1 MKKVTCTNCGFFC
14 WDVSDIRDELS
25 NTLRY
30 DELHYFWRNE
40 ESLAKSRGTFD
51 DDSLNES
58 NRIKCLR
65 NQWIFSVEAKDDGKH
80 HWANTNSIASERR
93 CVYYD
98 KYQPGFSPEEHKELQ
113 REANTTRTIRNATLW
128 GAVIGAIAA
137 IVAQLLYVIIT
148 R

>member
-1 MKKVTCTNCGFFC
+1 MKKVTCINCGFLC

-30 DELHYFWRNE
+30 DEVLYFWRNE
-40 ESLAKSRGTFD
+40 DSLAKIKGILD
-51 DDSLNES
+51 DNSLNET

-65 NQWIFSVEAKDDGKH
+65 NQWIFSVETKDDRKH
-80 HWANTNSIASERR
+80 HWANANAIASERQ
-93 CVYYD
+93 CVYYA
-98 KYQPGFSPEEHKELQ
+98 KYQPGFSPDEHKELQ

-128 GAVIGAIAA
+128 GAAIGAIAA
-137 IVAQLLYVIIT
+137 IIAQLLYVIIT